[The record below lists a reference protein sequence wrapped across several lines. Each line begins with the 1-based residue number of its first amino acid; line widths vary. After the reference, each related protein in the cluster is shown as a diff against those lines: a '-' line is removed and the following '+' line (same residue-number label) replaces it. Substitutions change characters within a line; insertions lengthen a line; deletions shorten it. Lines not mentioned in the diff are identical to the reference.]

1 MVDFTVCP
9 NQPVNACLVDTVGPS
24 LGVGRETFHHYS
36 ISSLPPVWIKYCR
49 VWFWIM
55 SYDVLCVL
63 FLLNVLGWFFDNLDV
78 GDPVLSMWLVAA

>member
-1 MVDFTVCP
+1 
-9 NQPVNACLVDTVGPS
+9 
-24 LGVGRETFHHYS
+24 
-36 ISSLPPVWIKYCR
+36 
-49 VWFWIM
+49 M